1 MRRDNDLWRDAA
13 IRPSMFA
20 HIRDQC
26 VQHIQRRRIKHS
38 RDLRRVDGLRIAQR
52 RGQGCYSAIISP
64 EPPNSLGKSL
74 SFGNPSLIGR
84 TVS

>member
-1 MRRDNDLWRDAA
+1 MRRDDDLWRDTA
-13 IRPSMFA
+13 IRPGAFA
-20 HIRDQC
+20 RIRDQS
-26 VQHIQRRRIKHS
+26 VQRIRRRRIKRP